1 MSGHRFGHRCILE
14 LRSWGSH
21 RNSAS
26 IGVCAGLETHRL
38 HLRCAEGCCRLGCI
52 QHRRHIRNQ
61 SRSLIALRGHRV
73 AAPRGDAEVV
83 PGLIAVI
90 GDIGA
95 SHNLL
100 AVHHLGRS
108 LKPCNTHSPH
118 GSTLFFGAILPCI
131 PHLAKAGLVTLTHL
145 AHVVFNSGLFLSSTP
160 NAGLADADTSS
171 SLTVSIERVGT
182 GSSLA
187 VIRALS
193 KALSVN
199 IVSFFVVAAGL

>member
-1 MSGHRFGHRCILE
+1 MSGHRFGHRRILE
-14 LRSWGSH
+14 LGSWGSH

-26 IGVCAGLETHRL
+26 IGICAGLEAHRL
-38 HLRCAEGCCRLGCI
+38 HLRRTQGCSSFGRV
-52 QHRRHIRNQ
+52 QHRRHVRDQ
-61 SRSLIALRGHRV
+61 SRSLVALCSHGV
-73 AAPRGDAEVV
+73 AAPRRNSEVV

-199 IVSFFVVAAGL
+199 IVSFFVVAAVL